1 MDKVNTSISENTK
14 AVLLLTTFFN
24 SNELRQFK
32 PLTINGYGYFAR
44 WLAAYKYQPADLLDQ
59 AKLFEIGN
67 LWGQLESHQPVKQKV
82 SLQRLDA
89 TISDI
94 TLPRLQSLIGR
105 GASLSMALDKWN
117 AVGIWILDRSNEYY
131 PAKIKERLKEQAPAI
146 LFGVGDPKLLA
157 QPSIGFVGSRDC
169 HQDDLNATSHYV
181 KNINDSGYQVV
192 SGAANGIDS
201 HAMLSSLENGN
212 TAIGIVADS
221 LFKSSASSQ
230 WRNHLKHNN
239 LVLISPFYPES
250 RFTPANAMLRNKY
263 IYLLS
268 QATIVICS
276 TQSNEN
282 QKSGTWEGAKENLKN
297 AWVPLLVSNHKCPNH
312 LGNQALID
320 GAPKLEGKAKPI
332 NLDNSASSLTEL
344 INSHSFGL
352 SDAKVSQTAPK
363 VQQENLFD
371 VPVEEQLAP
380 VVKRSYAN
388 KDEFDFTNSS
398 PSATLPD
405 TGDSGSEA
413 HTTNELDVNR
423 QSEQPSSNT
432 AVESTFS
439 HTTQTLTTES
449 NAIVSRD
456 SDSDSHSDKDNLHTP
471 VTSEDIVQQ
480 IEATEVKNEINEVID
495 EVQSTSSLNELS
507 DANNPSDIQQTSVTW
522 SPAQQTILA
531 MPLVKSFYQQLDII
545 FKQHREKTGQKCID
559 ISLIEEY
566 FPEFQFMGKTALD
579 KWLKHLIENELL
591 IRPNARK
598 KQYCLPPK
606 NTELGQCEAAELE
619 SLSANM
625 PTEENNA

>member
-82 SLQRLDA
+82 SLQKLDA

-212 TAIGIVADS
+212 TAIGIVTDS

-276 TQSNEN
+276 TQSNEH

-312 LGNQALID
+312 LGNQALLD
-320 GAPKLEGKAKPI
+320 GIPKLEGKAKPI
-332 NLDNSASSLTEL
+332 SLDDSAWSLVEL
-344 INSHSFGL
+344 ISGHDLEHST
-352 SDAKVSQTAPK
+352 AKVAQAASK
-363 VQQENLFD
+363 VQQDNLFD
-371 VPVEEQLAP
+371 ISAEQKAAH
-380 VVKRSYAN
+380 VVKLNYAN
-388 KDEFDFTNSS
+388 KDEFDFANRL
-398 PSATLPD
+398 PSAALPN
-405 TGDSGSEA
+405 TNDSASVA
-413 HTTNELDVNR
+413 NKANEGAVNS
-423 QSEQPSSNT
+423 QSEQPHT
-432 AVESTFS
+432 KTTVTSTFS
-439 HTTQTLTTES
+439 HTTQS

-456 SDSDSHSDKDNLHTP
+456 NGKNRDEASWQAA
-471 VTSEDIVQQ
+471 VTSEGTVQQ
-480 IEATEVKNEINEVID
+480 VEVTETKIEINEVKSNV
-495 EVQSTSSLNELS
+495 ECTLQFNELI
-507 DANNPSDIQQTSVTW
+507 DANNPADIQQTSVTW
-522 SPAQQTILA
+522 SPEQQNILA
-531 MPLVKSFYQQLDII
+531 MPLVKSFYQQLDTI

-559 ISLIEEY
+559 ISLIEQH

-579 KWLKHLIENELL
+579 KWLKYFVDNGLLLKLNE
-591 IRPNARK
+591 RK
-598 KQYCLPPK
+598 KQYTLPK
-606 NTELGQCEAAELE
+606 TQV
-619 SLSANM
+619 
-625 PTEENNA
+625 

>member
-212 TAIGIVADS
+212 TAIGIVTDS

-276 TQSNEN
+276 TQSNEH

-312 LGNQALID
+312 FGNQALLD
-320 GAPKLEGKAKPI
+320 GIPKLEGKAKPI
-332 NLDNSASSLTEL
+332 SLDDSAWSLVEL
-344 INSHSFGL
+344 ISGHDLEHST
-352 SDAKVSQTAPK
+352 AKVAQAASK
-363 VQQENLFD
+363 VQQDNLFD
-371 VPVEEQLAP
+371 ISAEQKAAH
-380 VVKRSYAN
+380 VVKRNYAN
-388 KDEFDFTNSS
+388 KDEFDFANRL
-398 PSATLPD
+398 PSAALPN
-405 TGDSGSEA
+405 TNDSASVA
-413 HTTNELDVNR
+413 NKANEGAVNS
-423 QSEQPSSNT
+423 QSEQPHTNT
-432 AVESTFS
+432 T
-439 HTTQTLTTES
+439 
-449 NAIVSRD
+449 
-456 SDSDSHSDKDNLHTP
+456 
-471 VTSEDIVQQ
+471 VTSEGTVHKE
-480 IEATEVKNEINEVID
+480 EAKVEINEVKSNV
-495 EVQSTSSLNELS
+495 ESTLQFNELI
-507 DANNPSDIQQTSVTW
+507 DANNPADIQQTSVTW
-522 SPAQQTILA
+522 SPEQQNILA
-531 MPLVKSFYQQLDII
+531 MPLVKSFYQQLDTI

-559 ISLIEEY
+559 ISLIEQH

-579 KWLKHLIENELL
+579 KWLKYFVDNGLLLKLNE
-591 IRPNARK
+591 RK
-598 KQYCLPPK
+598 KQYTLPK
-606 NTELGQCEAAELE
+606 TQV
-619 SLSANM
+619 
-625 PTEENNA
+625 